1 MGSLTSGMFMQQLDP
16 NFRIW
21 TSQKFMKYIQSQVTQ
36 RLAKKYVDPIVYDLD
51 SIRAYF
57 IQNLTSIHQPLPFN
71 DLLEYCIC
79 NIVTA
84 LDNELSQNIQFNNF
98 EPRTLYHPQ
107 SGITMA
113 EKVKLRQGY
122 KLEFQ
127 MRY

>member
-1 MGSLTSGMFMQQLDP
+1 MALTSGMFMQQLDP

-21 TSQKFMKYIQSQVTQ
+21 TSEKNMKYIQSEVTR
-36 RLAKKYVDPIVYDLD
+36 RLSKKYVDPVIFDLEA
-51 SIRAYF
+51 IRTYF
-57 IQNLTSIHQPLPFN
+57 IHNLTSNHQPMNL
-71 DLLEYCIC
+71 DQLLEHTIC
-79 NIVTA
+79 LITQN
-84 LDNELSQNIQFNNF
+84 LDTDIEWYSRFNNF

-113 EKVKLRQGY
+113 EKVKLKQGY